1 MGAPSEAEKYP
12 LLGRDELESVP
23 SLLLNQAT
31 TTCGL
36 WLNPAPSQPSFPA
49 LISLAPGLAL
59 SLRLPASPHPG
70 PGPSKL

>member
-1 MGAPSEAEKYP
+1 MAEKYP
-12 LLGRDELESVP
+12 VLSRDEQEESVP
-23 SLLLNQAT
+23 SPLLNQAT

-49 LISLAPGLAL
+49 LISLAPG
-59 SLRLPASPHPG
+59 SGPQPFPPRLPPPRPRPG